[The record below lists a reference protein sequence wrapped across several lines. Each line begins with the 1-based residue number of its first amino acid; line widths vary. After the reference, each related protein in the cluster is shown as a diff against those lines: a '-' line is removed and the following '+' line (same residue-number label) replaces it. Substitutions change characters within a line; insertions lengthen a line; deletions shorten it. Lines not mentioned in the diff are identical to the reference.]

1 MFRLGKDEKKSLLI
15 LLIKLF
21 TRFSCVTPDGV
32 LDSGMVVSWLFFK
45 STFLRVRMLKTGRT
59 EKMLLLLATRFIR
72 LVRLLT

>member
-1 MFRLGKDEKKSLLI
+1 MFRLGKDEKKALLI
-15 LLIKLF
+15 LVMVLL
-21 TRFSCVTPDGV
+21 TRFSCATPDGV

-59 EKMLLLLATRFIR
+59 EKMLLLLATRLIR